1 MSPQVLSADGLN
13 PFISASIK
21 RQISPELGRYV
32 TVHAVVADAIPAD
45 VSVIVFEEVA
55 LVN

>member
-13 PFISASIK
+13 LFRSSLTIL
-21 RQISPELGRYV
+21 RISPELGRYV